1 MKVRLIM
8 LNAASKTAKKL
19 VNKSAT
25 RFGYKFLKV
34 NTLKNLEKDLDT
46 LEILKKKI
54 DILENIEKK
63 SHSEPMKF
71 ASPPLRSHTVI
82 SHLSDQDPRF
92 LTLVKAI
99 KSMGAICF
107 SSHEHEGLTISILDE
122 NLGSLLLIIDRY
134 FEKDTVFAINKKGEN
149 VSAAQVISLGKKEK
163 LFSLAFLD
171 PTGNNLVK
179 IAAAVNFVVW
189 NRLDHYSS
197 TVTYESGYALNALR
211 RAKLST
217 LKKISDGS
225 ISLDEINRKISPDF
239 NIDIVYTWVND
250 KDQEWQKLR
259 EFYSSEKSGI
269 DGNTTTRSNLD
280 ERFQNRDELKYSLR
294 SVEAYADFVRKI
306 FIVTNGQVPDWLDTT
321 NKKIQIVTHNELYP
335 DSSVLPTFN
344 SSSIE
349 TVLHRIKGLSE
360 HFIYF
365 NDDFLLGSRVTRH
378 DFFDKAG
385 HPKCFPAGQ
394 LAFIEDIDEHSEEY
408 IIADKNAMHLMEKST
423 GKYSGNIMQHVP
435 YPCRVSILKQFEK
448 EYSKQIDASRNQ
460 RFRSKDDLRPIA
472 FMQGNFGQITGDC
485 VVGKI
490 SHKYIALWRNDLK
503 KRLDDVINSRS
514 AKTICLNDV
523 GVDSDQKNNVNFLVQ
538 NFLQSYLPI
547 KSKFE
552 K

>member
-1 MKVRLIM
+1 M
-8 LNAASKTAKKL
+8 LNTVSKTAKEL

-25 RFGYKFLKV
+25 RFGYKLLKV
-34 NTLKNLEKDLDT
+34 NTLKNLEKNADT
-46 LEILKKKI
+46 LKNLKKKI
-54 DILENIEKK
+54 DILESFEKK
-63 SHSEPMKF
+63 SNSDPIKF
-71 ASPPLRSHTVI
+71 ASPPLRSETII

-92 LTLVKAI
+92 LTLLKAI

-107 SSHEHEGLTISILDE
+107 SSQERGGLTISILDE
-122 NLGSLLLIIDRY
+122 NLGSLLLTIDRY
-134 FEKDTVFAINKKGEN
+134 FEKDAVFAIRKNGEN
-149 VSAAQVISLGKKEK
+149 VNAEKVISLGKADKS
-163 LFSLAFLD
+163 FSLAFLD
-171 PTGNNLVK
+171 RKNNDSVK
-179 IAAAVNFVVW
+179 IAKAVNFVVW
-189 NRLDHYSS
+189 NRLEHYSS
-197 TVTYESGYALNALR
+197 IVTYESGYALTALR

-225 ISLDEINRKISPDF
+225 ISLGEINKNISPDF
-239 NIDIVYTWVND
+239 DIDIVYTWVND

-259 EFYSSEKSGI
+259 EFYSSEKSFI
-269 DGNTTTRSNLD
+269 DGNSTTRSNLD
-280 ERFQNRDELKYSLR
+280 ERFQNREELKYSLR

-306 FIVTNGQVPDWLDTT
+306 FIVTNGQIPDWLDTT

-378 DFFDKAG
+378 DFFDKTG
-385 HPKCFPAGQ
+385 RPKCFPAGQ

-408 IIADKNAMHLMEKST
+408 IIADKNAMQLMEKST

-448 EYSKQIDASRNQ
+448 DYSKQIDASRNQ

-485 VVGKI
+485 VVSTI

-523 GVDSDQKNNVNFLVQ
+523 GVTSDQKENVNYLVQ
-538 NFLQSYLPI
+538 KFLQSYLPV